1 MQSFF
6 ASMTPWDQPDGSL
19 HVYVLPDDEAA
30 DRLEDLQSR
39 LAGVPNLPVMPR
51 AWLHFTV
58 NRLAQFDDLSMAELT
73 RLGDAL
79 TVELAGVPAFDL
91 EVGAPEVHD
100 VAVECVAGS
109 TSGWESLVDA
119 VRRAAL
125 ATFGGTMP
133 DRPYA
138 PHVTLAYATG
148 EVSDDEVRGRLT
160 GAAPV
165 GRMRVATAHLLS
177 VTVRPELGWFD
188 FIELA
193 NWSLPT
199 TAPQAGLEPATG

>member
-6 ASMTPWDQPDGSL
+6 ADMAPWEQPDGSL
-19 HVYVLPDDEAA
+19 HLYVLPDDEAA

-39 LAGVPNLPVMPR
+39 LGGMTHLPVVPR
-51 AWLHFTV
+51 ALLHFTV
-58 NRLAQFDDLSMAELT
+58 SRLAQFDDLSMAELT
-73 RLGDAL
+73 RLGEAIG
-79 TVELAGVPAFDL
+79 VELAGVAAFEL
-91 EVGAPEVHD
+91 EVGAPEVHE
-100 VAVECVAGS
+100 VAVECVAES
-109 TSGWESLVDA
+109 TPGWESLVDG

-125 ATFGGTMP
+125 ATFGATLP
-133 DRPYA
+133 ERPYA

-148 EVSDDEVRGRLT
+148 EVSDEAVRARVR

-165 GRMRVATAHLLS
+165 GRMRVATVHLVS

>member
-6 ASMTPWDQPDGSL
+6 DSMTPWDHNDGSL
-19 HVYVLPDDEAA
+19 HVYVLPDEGVA
-30 DRLEDLQSR
+30 DRIEQLQAR
-39 LAGVPNLPVMPR
+39 IDGVPGLPLMPR

-73 RLGDAL
+73 RLAEAL
-79 TVELAGVPAFDL
+79 TAELAGVAAFDL
-91 EVGAPEVHD
+91 AVGAPQVHD
-100 VAVECVAGS
+100 VAVECVAEA
-109 TSGWESLVDA
+109 TPGWDALVDG

-148 EVSDDEVRGRLT
+148 DVSDEGLRARLDGAQALGRVH
-160 GAAPV
+160 V
-165 GRMRVATAHLLS
+165 GKAHLVS
-177 VTVRPELGWFD
+177 VTVRPEVGTFD
-188 FIELA
+188 FVELA
-193 NWSLPT
+193 NWTL
-199 TAPQAGLEPATG
+199 

>member
-6 ASMTPWDQPDGSL
+6 DSMTPWDHNDGSL
-19 HVYVLPDDEAA
+19 HVYVLPDEGVA
-30 DRLEDLQSR
+30 DRIEQLQAR
-39 LAGVPNLPVMPR
+39 IDGVPELPLMPR

-73 RLGDAL
+73 RLADAL
-79 TVELAGVPAFDL
+79 TAELAGVAAFDL
-91 EVGAPEVHD
+91 EAGAPQVHD
-100 VAVECVAGS
+100 VAVECVAEA
-109 TSGWESLVDA
+109 TAGWDALVDG

-148 EVSDDEVRGRLT
+148 DVSDEELGARLE
-160 GAAPV
+160 AAPELGRVHV
-165 GRMRVATAHLLS
+165 GTVHLVS
-177 VTVRPELGWFD
+177 VTVRPELGTFD
-188 FIELA
+188 FVELA
-193 NWSLPT
+193 NWTL
-199 TAPQAGLEPATG
+199 